1 MAARTGLR
9 WLLQL
14 ALVVALVYVAF
25 AAMMTLIQD
34 RQIYLPIATLVT
46 TPDAHGLPYE
56 EVWLTA
62 DDGVRIHGWYLP
74 APDGANADGRAPTLL
89 FLHGNAGNIS
99 HRIRS
104 LRLFHELGLAV
115 LIIDYRGYGQS
126 EGRPD
131 EQGLY
136 LDALAGWRH
145 LRDERGIAADDIV
158 VFGRSLGGAVAAWL
172 AARERPGGVILE
184 SAFTSATDLGRELY
198 PWLPV
203 RLLLRVDYDTLAAVP
218 AIDAP
223 LLIVHSH
230 DDEIAPFAHGR
241 RLYEAAAGPR
251 TLLELRGGH
260 NDAFIVSAADYRE
273 GLSRFLAE
281 VFR

>member
-1 MAARTGLR
+1 MRL
-9 WLLQL
+9 
-14 ALVVALVYVAF
+14 
-25 AAMMTLIQD
+25 
-34 RQIYLPIATLVT
+34 
-46 TPDAHGLPYE
+46 
-56 EVWLTA
+56 
-62 DDGVRIHGWYLP
+62 HGWYLP
-74 APDGANADGRAPTLL
+74 APDGAGAGRGAPALL

-145 LRDERGIAADDIV
+145 LRDERDVAPADIV

-184 SAFTSATDLGRELY
+184 AAFTSAPDLGRELY

-203 RLLLRVDYDTLAAVP
+203 RRLLRVDYDTRAAVGS
-218 AIDAP
+218 IDTP
-223 LLIVHSH
+223 LLIIHGR
-230 DDEIAPFAHGR
+230 DDGIVPFAHAR

-251 TLLELRGGH
+251 TLLELSGGH
-260 NDAFIVSAADYRE
+260 NDAFVVSAADYRE
-273 GLSRFLAE
+273 GVARFLSGL
-281 VFR
+281 FPTL